1 MSRRLSVWL
10 IASLAIHAGLT
21 AVGLAALRGVAPPAL
36 FVDLVHD
43 LLGADTPLASG
54 GAARGEAASAGARGA
69 PAPSAALRAR
79 QEHPAGSPS
88 AARPESP
95 PAPPAEPAPR
105 VHSSEPV
112 PAHDPSPSRDPS
124 PPPEIL
130 PAPERPLRMA
140 AEDARAAPEP
150 GVAPP
155 LPALEMA
162 PTAPA
167 ASVRPTG
174 AAREGTVGTSA
185 PATGMAGPSSG
196 TLGRTPSGRPGGPGD
211 GPGPGS
217 GLGAREG
224 AALVLALPGEG
235 GDGGGE
241 YAAYLALLRR
251 RIVDALRYPP
261 AARRRRLA
269 GTVQIELE
277 IQATGTIS
285 QVVIVASS
293 SHRLLDDAAVEAV
306 HGLDRV
312 PFPAGVPPR
321 RLRVRLPVVFDL
333 R

>member
-10 IASLAIHAGLT
+10 IASVAIHAGLT
-21 AVGLAALRGVAPPAL
+21 AVGLAALRGVAPPEL

-43 LLGADTPLASG
+43 WLGADAPLASG
-54 GAARGEAASAGARGA
+54 GSARGAAASAGARGA
-69 PAPSAALRAR
+69 PVPSAALRAR
-79 QEHPAGSPS
+79 QEHPPGPPS

-95 PAPPAEPAPR
+95 PAPPAPAHR
-105 VHSSEPV
+105 VQSSEPL
-112 PAHDPSPSRDPS
+112 PARASAPA
-124 PPPEIL
+124 PEML
-130 PAPERPLRMA
+130 PAPERPPPTA
-140 AEDARAAPEP
+140 AEPARAAPEP
-150 GVAPP
+150 GVA
-155 LPALEMA
+155 LPVLALEIA
-162 PTAPA
+162 PTTPVASRPA
-167 ASVRPTG
+167 TG
-174 AAREGTVGTSA
+174 AGREDAVGMST
-185 PATGMAGPSSG
+185 PATGMTSASSG
-196 TLGRTPSGRPGGPGD
+196 TVGRTPSGRSGGTGD

-224 AALVLALPGEG
+224 AALVLALPGAG
-235 GDGGGE
+235 GDGAGE

-251 RIVDALRYPP
+251 RIVDALSYPP

-285 QVVIVASS
+285 QVVVVASS

-306 HGLDRV
+306 HGLERV